1 MYDNYYRS
9 SSKLAYDGELID
21 MQDAIYRLD
30 RDKERQ
36 EKYREAENALD
47 DEQATW
53 SEIEDHLN
61 R

>member
-1 MYDNYYRS
+1 MHDNYYHS

-36 EKYREAENALD
+36 EKYREVENALD

-53 SEIEDHLN
+53 SEIEEHLN